1 VDSKTIPAET
11 ERFPDEV
18 FDKYKELIKHPF
30 FNMFVLSS
38 KLISIKD
45 GKLFWSVEDDDP
57 YILVV
62 DPEVQTIN
70 LVYAIDEPLSYLNL
84 LSPSSKR
91 DRDIVI
97 YSLEQILD
105 ALTTFLEQ
113 FDEAVDKLTDEIMKL

>member
-1 VDSKTIPAET
+1 MDSKTIPAET

>member
-1 VDSKTIPAET
+1 
-11 ERFPDEV
+11 
-18 FDKYKELIKHPF
+18 
-30 FNMFVLSS
+30 MFVLSS